1 MFVLGFT
8 IKPILKKDGENG
20 VNRTEHVHF
29 IGIGGYGMSAIAKV
43 MLEMGYRITGS
54 DLAQQEL
61 TEKLIAKGAEV
72 FIGHEAQNVNGAD
85 LVVYSTALSKDNVE
99 MKAAEE
105 LKIPIIHRSQ
115 MLARLMNERKGIAV
129 AGAHGKT
136 TTSSMI
142 ALVMEITGL
151 DPTYIIGG
159 EIMNVGSNAKAGKGD
174 FVVAEADES
183 DGTFLQYHPTLALV
197 NNIEADHLENYNGD
211 FENLK
216 LAYAQFLSQVRE
228 GGKAIVCLDDVY
240 LRGMIP
246 QIKSE
251 VLTYG
256 IESDAD
262 YQAYE
267 IKLGDRQVAFSVR
280 YRGTSLG
287 QIHLSVPGKHNV
299 YNALAT
305 LITCMEAGLSFD
317 AVAGAIHEFRGAKRR
332 FQVLGEVGDI
342 LVVDDYA
349 HHPTE
354 IQATISAA
362 KSTGKRIVAV
372 FQPQRY
378 TRTYYLFEQFSR
390 SFEEADQVIITDIYS
405 PAGEERIEGV
415 DSDKLVELIQK
426 TSNSTAIHIPTRD
439 QVLEYLID
447 QVRPGDLVLT
457 MGAGDIWKAAD
468 GLAKALRQKYDTN
481 K

>member
-1 MFVLGFT
+1 MFVLGLP

-20 VNRTEHVHF
+20 VSQAEHVHF

-43 MLEMGYRITGS
+43 MLEMGYQISGS

-61 TEKLIAKGAEV
+61 TEKLKAKGAQV
-72 FIGHEAQNVNGAD
+72 FIGHEARNVSGAD
-85 LVVYSTALSKDNVE
+85 LVVYSTALAKDNVE
-99 MKAAEE
+99 MQAAEQ
-105 LKIPIIHRSQ
+105 LNIPIIHRSQ

-142 ALVMEITGL
+142 ALVMEICGL

-159 EIMNVGSNAKAGKGD
+159 EIMNVGSNAKAGKGE

-216 LAYAQFLSQVRE
+216 MAYAQFLSQVRP
-228 GGKAIVCLDDVY
+228 GGRAIVCQDDAF
-240 LRGMIP
+240 LREMVPHI
-246 QIKSE
+246 QSE
-251 VLTYG
+251 VITYG
-256 IESDAD
+256 IDTEAD
-262 YQAYE
+262 YVAKD
-267 IKLGDRQVAFSVR
+267 ITLGDRKVTFTVR
-280 YRGTSLG
+280 FKGSTLG
-287 QIHLSVPGKHNV
+287 QVSLSVPGKHNV

-305 LITCMEAGLSFD
+305 VITCLEAGLPF
-317 AVAGAIHEFRGAKRR
+317 AKIAEAIQEFRGAKRR
-332 FQVLGEVGDI
+332 FQVLGEVENI
-342 LVVDDYA
+342 LVIDDYA

-362 KSTGKRIVAV
+362 KATGKRIIAV

-390 SFEEADQVIITDIYS
+390 SFDEADEVIITDIYS
-405 PAGEERIEGV
+405 PAGEQRIEGV
-415 DSDKLVELIQK
+415 DSAKLTQLIR
-426 TSNSTAIHIPTRD
+426 SNSNPNVQHIASREE
-439 QVLEYLID
+439 VLTYLIANV
-447 QVRPGDLVLT
+447 QPGDLVLT

-468 GLAKALRQKYDTN
+468 GLAKSLRKKYESN
-481 K
+481 G